1 MEIVSETMTS
11 VGDLGSS
18 LASLLASGAAGA
30 VDQVVALLSP
40 DSVPQ
45 LVLIV
50 LGLVLLVY
58 LVLCLVYHAVR
69 GLYTFTLPSL
79 VSMVKTPNLK
89 DKYGA
94 WAVVTGSTQVGRKIV
109 LALTSNFKICIED
122 ILWVQ
127 CSRMDVNHSEG
138 DLPEVRI
145 NQSEH

>member
-122 ILWVQ
+122 ILWV
-127 CSRMDVNHSEG
+127 
-138 DLPEVRI
+138 
-145 NQSEH
+145 